1 MKCILLTIKQKY
13 PLISYVAA
21 MLLLVALIG
30 IVVNCQHTADYR
42 VLVIHSYDKNFPNY
56 PEFNRLIESE
66 FKRQG
71 EPVNVTYRYLDCER
85 RNHPQEV
92 EFMNDVIHGIRP
104 GEEPDLIIPVGDQA
118 TYSLL
123 VTHDSL
129 IHHTPIMFLGVEF
142 PNELLY
148 ARYDNLTGLTDSLA
162 VLENLEIVR
171 DLIGKR
177 HIFTMMEMRVLD
189 KRMLAEC
196 NRQLD
201 TVPYVFNNL
210 EWKHT
215 MWTTRNTPDSM
226 LTLTSLSIRSGQ
238 ANSAMKDADEQA
250 RNALSDE
257 NFFFMMRSDQ
267 PFYYL
272 QLKADGFS
280 NTMLNFTNK
289 EQFTATYHYFG
300 TNQGGFLAGYFAS
313 MQLQAA
319 DCAATAIRILRGEK
333 PGNIPI
339 RNCRKG
345 YYIDWQHYKYLGIP
359 IDSVPEKYELIRADF
374 KDFHPDMF
382 LWIYS
387 MVGFVV
393 ITIIGYLIYI
403 ILREQRHKRLLIEQS
418 LEERKMFKLALQNSK
433 AFAWRKRGDEI
444 TLEEDFWRYAGQERH
459 QIHTDDFMAY
469 IAPEMREAYRDVLK
483 NMNRGKETVSE
494 VRCDFVGNG
503 HYEWWQIRTNSLMP
517 AYNNNNNNNNNNN
530 FGILINIELIK
541 QREQELINAR
551 KMAEQ
556 AELKESFLAN
566 MSHEIRTPL
575 NAIVGFSNIL
585 ATPGME
591 LEDEEKEEMM
601 ETINKNNSLLLKLI
615 SDVLD
620 LSRIESG
627 NIIISMEPC
636 SVNKVMEYIYQS
648 YSVQAPKHLAFEM
661 VRGEANL
668 TICADEG
675 RIEQVLT
682 NFLTNAAKF
691 TPEGY
696 IHLGWKAHHE
706 KRQVELYVEDSGI
719 GLTPEQ
725 QLMIFERF
733 YKVDEF
739 RQGTGLGLSI
749 CKVIATK
756 MKGQITVQSAP
767 GQGSRFSL
775 WLKMSDKAI

>member
-1 MKCILLTIKQKY
+1 MKITLLTNKQKY

-171 DLIGKR
+171 ELIGKR

-238 ANSAMKDADEQA
+238 ANSAMKNADEQA

-345 YYIDWQHYKYLGIP
+345 YYIDWQHYKELGIP
-359 IDSVPEKYELIRADF
+359 IDSVPKKYELVGADF
-374 KDFHPDMF
+374 KDFHPNIYH
-382 LWIYS
+382 WIYS
-387 MVGFVV
+387 IVGIIV
-393 ITIIGYLIYI
+393 ITIFAYLIYI
-403 ILREQRHKRLLIEQS
+403 ILREQRHKRLIIEQS

-433 AFAWRKRGDEI
+433 AFAWRQRGDEI
-444 TLEEDFWRYAGQERH
+444 TLEEEFWRYAGQQPH
-459 QIHTDDFMAY
+459 LINTSDFMSY
-469 IAPEMREAYRDVLK
+469 IDPEMRDAFRGVLK
-483 NMNRGKETVSE
+483 NMTRGEEAVCE

-503 HYEWWQIRTNSLMP
+503 AYEWWQIRTNNLMHT
-517 AYNNNNNNNNNNN
+517 NRSNINSNNN
-530 FGILINIELIK
+530 FGLLINIELIK
-541 QREQELINAR
+541 QREQELIDAR
-551 KMAEQ
+551 KLAEQ

-591 LEDEEKEEMM
+591 LDDADKEEMM
-601 ETINKNNSLLLKLI
+601 ETINKNNDLLLKLI
-615 SDVLD
+615 NDVLD

-661 VRGEANL
+661 VRGEAGL
-668 TICADEG
+668 TISADEG

-696 IHLGWKAHHE
+696 IHLGWKAHHQ

-725 QLMIFERF
+725 QLMIFDRF
-733 YKVDEF
+733 YKVNEF

-749 CKVIATK
+749 CKVIAAK
-756 MKGQITVQSAP
+756 MKGRITVQSAP
-767 GQGSRFSL
+767 DQGSRFSL
-775 WLKMSDKAI
+775 WLRMSDEAE

>member
-1 MKCILLTIKQKY
+1 MRGNILTIKRKY
-13 PLISYVAA
+13 PYLAYIAA
-21 MLLLVALIG
+21 AFLLVATIG
-30 IVVNCQHTADYR
+30 LVVNCQHTANYR
-42 VLVIHSYDKNFPNY
+42 VLVIHSYDRLFPNY

-66 FKRQG
+66 FSRQG
-71 EPVNVTYRYLDCER
+71 EPVNISFHYLNCEG
-85 RNHPQEV
+85 RNHPEEV
-92 EFMNDVIHGIRP
+92 SFMNNLIKSIKP

-142 PNELLY
+142 PNDLLY

-162 VLENLEIVR
+162 ILENLKVVR
-171 DLIGKR
+171 ELIGKR
-177 HIFTMMEMRVLD
+177 HVFTMMEMRILD

-196 NRQLD
+196 NNQLD
-201 TVPYVFNNL
+201 TVPYVLNNL

-215 MWTTRNTPDSM
+215 MYYTRTTPDSM
-226 LTLTSLSIRSGQ
+226 ITLTSLSIRSGQ
-238 ANSAMKDADEQA
+238 TNSAMKNESEQV

-272 QLKADGFS
+272 QMKSDGFS

-300 TNQGGFLAGYFAS
+300 TDKGGFVAGYFAS

-319 DCAATAIRILRGEK
+319 DGVATAIRILRGEK

-345 YYIDWQHYKYLGIP
+345 YYIDWQRYKYLGVP
-359 IDSVPEKYELIRADF
+359 IDSVPKKYELVRADF
-374 KDFHPDMF
+374 KDFHPDMY
-382 LWIYS
+382 LWIFS
-387 MVGFVV
+387 IVGFLVTVV
-393 ITIIGYLIYI
+393 FSYLIYI
-403 ILREQRHKRLLIEQS
+403 ILREQRHKKALVEQS
-418 LEERKMFKLALQNSK
+418 LEERMMFKLALQNSK
-433 AFAWRKRGDEI
+433 AFAWRQRGDEM
-444 TLEEDFWRYAGQERH
+444 TLEDDFWHYAGQQPH
-459 QIHTDDFMAY
+459 LIQSADFTAFVH
-469 IAPEMREAYRDVLK
+469 PEMRDDYRKVLK
-483 NMNRGKETVSE
+483 NMNHGKEAVCE

-503 HYEWWQIRTNSLMP
+503 HYDWWQIRSNSLMP
-517 AYNNNNNNNNNNN
+517 AYNNNNNNNN

-551 KMAEQ
+551 KLAEQ

-591 LEDEEKEEMM
+591 LEDTEKEEMM
-601 ETINKNNSLLLKLI
+601 ETINKNNDLLLKLI

-627 NIIISMEPC
+627 NIIIAMEPC
-636 SVNKVMEYIYQS
+636 PVERVMDYIYQS
-648 YSVQAPKHLAFEM
+648 YSVQAPHHLAFEM
-661 VRGEANL
+661 LRGEPGL
-668 TICADEG
+668 TIRADEG

-691 TPEGY
+691 TAEGY
-696 IHLGWKAHHE
+696 IHLGWKHHRE
-706 KRQVELYVEDSGI
+706 KGQVELFVEDTGI

-725 QLMIFERF
+725 QLMIFDRF

-749 CKVIATK
+749 CKVIAAK
-756 MKGQITVQSAP
+756 MKGRITVESAL
-767 GQGSRFSL
+767 GRGSRFSL
-775 WLKMSDKAI
+775 WMKTCD

>member
-1 MKCILLTIKQKY
+1 MRGKLLTIKKKY
-13 PLISYVAA
+13 SYLSYVAA
-21 MLLLVALIG
+21 ALLLVATIG
-30 IVVNCQHTADYR
+30 MVVNCQHTANYR

-66 FKRQG
+66 FRRQG
-71 EPVNVTYRYLDCER
+71 EPVNLSFHYLNCEG
-85 RNHPQEV
+85 RNHPEEV
-92 EFMNDVIHGIRP
+92 TFMNNLIKSIKP

-142 PNELLY
+142 PNKLLY
-148 ARYDNLTGLTDSLA
+148 RRYDNLTGLTDSLR
-162 VLENLEIVR
+162 VLENLKVVR
-171 DLIGKR
+171 ELIGKR
-177 HIFTMMEMRVLD
+177 HVFTMMEQRVLD
-189 KRMLAEC
+189 KRMLQEC
-196 NRQLD
+196 NEQLD
-201 TVPYVFNNL
+201 SVPYVLNNL

-215 MWTTRNTPDSM
+215 MWTTRNTPDSV

-238 ANSAMKDADEQA
+238 ANSAMKNESEEV

-272 QLKADGFS
+272 QTKTDGFS

-300 TNQGGFLAGYFAS
+300 TDKGGFVAGYFS
-313 MQLQAA
+313 PMKYQAA
-319 DCAATAIRILRGEK
+319 DGVATAIRILRGEK
-333 PGNIPI
+333 PGDIPI
-339 RNCRKG
+339 RNSRKG
-345 YYIDWQHYKYLGIP
+345 HFIDWQRYKHLGVP
-359 IDSVPEKYELIRADF
+359 IDSVPKKYELVRADF
-374 KDFHPDMF
+374 RDFHPDMY

-387 MVGFVV
+387 IVGFV
-393 ITIIGYLIYI
+393 ITAAFAYLIFI
-403 ILREQRHKRLLIEQS
+403 ILREQRHKRAIIERS

-433 AFAWRKRGDEI
+433 AFAWQQRGDDI
-444 TLEEDFWRYAGQERH
+444 ILEEDFWSYAGQAPH
-459 QIHTDDFMAY
+459 LIHTNDFMAY
-469 IAPEMREAYRDVLK
+469 IHPEMRSSYQSILK
-483 NMNRGKETVSE
+483 NMNRGEEAVCE
-494 VRCDFVGNG
+494 VRCDFQGNG
-503 HYEWWQIRTNSLMP
+503 NYEWWQIRSNNLMP
-517 AYNNNNNNNNNNN
+517 AHNNNNNNNNN
-530 FGILINIELIK
+530 FGILINIEVIK
-541 QREQELINAR
+541 QREEELINAR

-601 ETINKNNSLLLKLI
+601 ETINKNNDLLLKLI
-615 SDVLD
+615 NDVLD

-627 NIIISMEPC
+627 NIVISMEPC
-636 SVNKVMEYIYQS
+636 PVDRVMDYIYQS
-648 YSVQAPKHLAFEM
+648 YRVQAPNHLTFKM
-661 VRGEANL
+661 LRGEPGL
-668 TICADEG
+668 IIRADEG

-691 TPEGY
+691 TAEGY
-696 IHLGWKAHHE
+696 IHLGWKHHPE
-706 KRQVELYVEDSGI
+706 KHQVELYVEDSGI

-725 QLMIFERF
+725 QLMIFNRF
-733 YKVDEF
+733 YKVNEF

-749 CKVIATK
+749 CKVIAAK
-756 MKGQITVQSAP
+756 MKGRITVESAP

-775 WLKMSDKAI
+775 WLRTD